1 MRRPATVPCFNLPG
15 SRFRDL
21 CHNDR
26 MKNNAFHVSVV
37 RIAISPGW
45 GGKFPQHKIL
55 YFSARGIRNSVVD
68 VAWASSPYR
77 SGTTPKSLKGPAAL
91 KARPISERA
100 SERAWDGRPRV
111 PRRRPRLEAHATA
124 RARSAR
130 SVFPKTLCGE
140 LFHLEGIFKKSST
153 TPTGKIAQSRE
164 PLTMPPSRGSHPAP
178 NRCPDSQLNPQFP
191 RSGDGGFRA
200 EMDDAMAFWVYWP
213 ESADQGK
220 RESSP

>member
-1 MRRPATVPCFNLPG
+1 MRLAPVPTGSEKELVSGPVVPSTESMARG
-15 SRFRDL
+15 SRASAVNQSAADYHPYL
-21 CHNDR
+21 S
-26 MKNNAFHVSVV
+26 A
-37 RIAISPGW
+37 PG
-45 GGKFPQHKIL
+45 F
-55 YFSARGIRNSVVD
+55 RNSVVD
-68 VAWASSPYR
+68 VAWASSPCR
-77 SGTTPKSLKGPAAL
+77 SGTTPKSLGGHVAPT
-91 KARPISERA
+91 ARAISERA
-100 SERAWDGRPRV
+100 SERAWNGLPRV
-111 PRRRPRLEAHATA
+111 PRQRQGLDVHAGT